1 METHDS
7 PQQENTYFLGDS
19 NAEMVHLIEQD
30 LNFTKAIGGLLPEQ
44 SAPPHEGNIL
54 DIACG
59 PGGWALE
66 MALAYPSI
74 QVTGIDI
81 SPGMIDYANAQAHA
95 SGLDNVKFQV
105 GTITDPLPFP
115 DDTFDLINMRHLEMV
130 IPRTTWPALL
140 QEMVRVTRSGGI
152 VRIVDS
158 EWGVSN
164 SLAFERFM
172 DWILIAG
179 QRAGISHTINGHN
192 LGITPWLSRYLH
204 NAGCVNVQER
214 PAAMNIS
221 AGSQEHHRAYYRDYT
236 TACQLAKPFMLA
248 TQVTTEQEFNDMYQ
262 RLSLEM
268 LEDSFHGI
276 IYTLTAWG
284 QKP

>member
-1 METHDS
+1 MTTPDKPPSQCQKPSGWIGKLMLWSMNRRHSALTDWG
-7 PQQENTYFLGDS
+7 L
-19 NAEMVHLIEQD
+19 QD
-30 LNFTKAIGGLLPEQ
+30 IQINPRDIVLDVGCGGGRTVGKL
-44 SAPPHEGNIL
+44 A
-54 DIACG
+54 
-59 PGGWALE
+59 
-66 MALAYPSI
+66 ALARNGN
-74 QVTGIDI
+74 VVGV
-81 SPGMIDYANAQAHA
+81 DYAEASVEASRRENAMWIERGRVEIRHA
-95 SGLDNVKFQV
+95 SVSA
-105 GTITDPLPFP
+105 LPFP

-140 QEMVRVTRSGGI
+140 KEMVRVTRPGGT
-152 VRIVDS
+152 VRVVDS

-179 QRAGISHTINGHN
+179 QRAGISHTVNGHN
-192 LGITPWLSRYLH
+192 LGITPWLSRHLRD
-204 NAGCVNVQER
+204 AGCVNVQER
-214 PAAMNIS
+214 PTAMNIS
-221 AGSQEHHRAYYRDYT
+221 AGSQEHHQAYYRDYT